1 MKGYSGWSHAPY
13 LPFDK
18 KSEAL
23 KPYICRLAP
32 YEDRVE
38 IEWFDNMSPKAGH
51 KLFYAKRGTQEWQA
65 LAIEDRFITIEQ
77 LEADTE
83 YELYIERDDRERSNL
98 RLFRTGRVEGTI
110 VNYLHPED
118 PQYSFVGQ
126 YLCSPAITRLAS
138 GRLLATMDIFHK
150 DGPRNLSLVFR
161 SDDEGKTWYYL
172 TDLFP
177 CFWGTPFVHK
187 GRLYM
192 LSVSNKYGDLL
203 IGASDD
209 EGETWGAPTVLMR
222 GACIATR
229 KGFHRAPMPVIAH
242 KGRLWVSMDFGG
254 WESREMDTTLVS
266 IDEDADLLIAEN
278 WVFSEPLAHDKEW
291 ENANKIMGGLEG
303 NAVVAPDGNIM
314 NMLRYA
320 DNKALM
326 IKNNSDDPHEKAKFY
341 RILDF
346 PLGHTKFEVRRHENG
361 KYYAVGNTLPGR
373 NVLALFTSDDLE
385 NWEHHSNI
393 ADYSHM
399 PHETTAFQYPAF
411 IFNGEK
417 ELLVLSRT
425 ALNGADTFHNNNYV
439 TFHRVHI

>member
-1 MKGYSGWSHAPY
+1 MNGYSRWSYAPY
-13 LPFDK
+13 FPFDK

-32 YEDRVE
+32 YEDKVE
-38 IEWFDNMSPKAGH
+38 IEWFDISQSAAQH
-51 KLFYAKRGTQEWQA
+51 KLCYAQRGSGEFKEITLNSKRLTLSA
-65 LAIEDRFITIEQ
+65 LKEN
-77 LEADTE
+77 TE
-83 YELYIERDDRERSNL
+83 YELYILRDDGVKSNV
-98 RLFRTGRVEGTI
+98 RLIRTGHVEGMI

-126 YLCSPAITRLAS
+126 FLCSPAIARLPS

-161 SDDEGKTWYYL
+161 SDDDGESWYYL

-192 LSVSNKYGDLL
+192 ISVSNKYGDLL

-229 KGFHRAPMPVIAH
+229 KGFHRAPTPVINH

-254 WESREMDTTLVS
+254 WESREMDTTLIS
-266 IDEDADLLIAEN
+266 IDEKADLLIAEN
-278 WVFSEPLAHDKEW
+278 WAFSEPLAHDKNW
-291 ENANKIMGGLEG
+291 KNANNIMGGLEG

-326 IKNNSDDPHEKAKFY
+326 VKNDSDLPHAKAQFY

-346 PLGHTKFEVRRHENG
+346 PMGHTKFEVRRHENG
-361 KYYAVGNTLPGR
+361 TYYAVGNILPGR
-373 NVLALFTSDDLE
+373 NVLALYTSKDLE

-393 ADYSHM
+393 VDYSHM

-411 IFNGEK
+411 IFNGEN
-417 ELLVLSRT
+417 ELFVLSRT

-439 TFHRVHI
+439 TFHRVKI